1 MFTFNFQNN
10 TFLNFLAHLYLSD
23 DNTNILIGNFI
34 ADHIP
39 GNNFTHFH
47 PEIQKGILFHREI
60 DTFTDAHKI
69 VRKSKRRLHP
79 RYRHYKGVIIDI
91 FYDHYLA
98 KNWQLYSDISLEN
111 FVQSV
116 YTLLQDNFEML
127 PKKTQH
133 LLPFMIDY
141 NWLYNYQYIE
151 GIEKVLNGMNKRTNL
166 QSQMHLAVEDLQN
179 LHKEFE
185 EDFLIFFEDLRIF
198 SHQKLKE
205 LNKTS

>member
-1 MFTFNFQNN
+1 
-10 TFLNFLAHLYLSD
+10 LNFLAHLYLSNN
-23 DNTNILIGNFI
+23 NTNILLGNFI

-47 PEIQKGILFHREI
+47 PEIQKGILLHREI

-98 KNWQLYSDISLEN
+98 KNWATYSEVPLAT
-111 FVQSV
+111 FAQSF
-116 YTLLQDNFEML
+116 YDLLQNNFEIL
-127 PKKTQH
+127 PKKTKQ
-133 LLPFMIDY
+133 LLPYLIEY

-151 GIEKVLNGMNKRTNL
+151 GIEKVLNGMNNRTK
-166 QSQMHLAVEDLQN
+166 QKSQMNLAIEDLQN
-179 LHKEFE
+179 LHAEFE
-185 EDFLIFFEDLRIF
+185 EDFTVFFEDLRNF
-198 SHQKLKE
+198 SNQKLKK
-205 LNKTS
+205 LIQT